1 MRIAQ
6 IRLNEMTSDAR
17 VARSASALGQAGHEV
32 VVFALRMPGLPDVER
47 RDGYRVE
54 RVADFTTA
62 GLRQPMSKF
71 RERVTRERLLRDAVL
86 GWSPDVVH
94 CNDTNTLGIGANA
107 ALELGV
113 PYVYEAHE
121 LYPDSLMQRPFQRT
135 WPVQTYLRSVERR
148 YIPGAAAVITVGDV
162 LADVLAQR
170 YGVSAEVV
178 ASTPDLM
185 PVADRTL
192 LRRTLGIPED
202 RVIVLY
208 QGGIMIGRAVDEL
221 VEAVARVPELTL
233 VVQGT
238 GDYEPQMRA
247 RVRSCDVED
256 RVIFM
261 GQVPHEDLF
270 ELTCGADIGTIFLD
284 GVTLNH
290 QLAWPNRLFMYFMA
304 GIAVAA
310 TDLPGMAGLLEPS
323 NAGLLARAGDVDSMA
338 SVLSRLAGDPG
349 LRSEMGASGR
359 RLAEDRFNWEHE
371 RRKLLAIYETI
382 EKRDA

>member
-1 MRIAQ
+1 
-6 IRLNEMTSDAR
+6 
-17 VARSASALGQAGHEV
+17 
-32 VVFALRMPGLPDVER
+32 
-47 RDGYRVE
+47 
-54 RVADFTTA
+54 
-62 GLRQPMSKF
+62 
-71 RERVTRERLLRDAVL
+71 
-86 GWSPDVVH
+86 
-94 CNDTNTLGIGANA
+94 
-107 ALELGV
+107 
-113 PYVYEAHE
+113 
-121 LYPDSLMQRPFQRT
+121 
-135 WPVQTYLRSVERR
+135 
-148 YIPGAAAVITVGDV
+148 
-162 LADVLAQR
+162 R